1 MKKFIQGV
9 INKVFRK
16 KLTLLYG
23 KNAKVVVEDYY
34 WSRRNKSY
42 TISLTIYTDSIDDA
56 LEIHPDGIEV
66 IVSTVMKLMNVKGL
80 IRVVS
85 SLKYIEDGTPNSTL

>member
-34 WSRRNKSY
+34 WSRRNKNY